1 MLKMGSINMNGTSRI
16 GEVDAVYFNAS
27 FSETG
32 GNESFTE
39 NITNRELYNANKAQC
54 DSDYEDFKARAR
66 AAVAQMNAES
76 MYGEASV

>member
-1 MLKMGSINMNGTSRI
+1 MLKMNSININATSRI

-39 NITNRELYNANKAQC
+39 NITNRELYNANQTEC
-54 DSDYEDFKARAR
+54 DADYDDFKAQAR
-66 AAVAQMNAES
+66 AAVAQMNASE
-76 MYGEASV
+76 V

>member
-1 MLKMGSINMNGTSRI
+1 MLKMGSINMNGTSRV
-16 GEVDAVYFNAS
+16 GEVDVMYFNAS

-54 DSDYEDFKARAR
+54 DADYGEFKAAAR
-66 AAVAQMNAES
+66 EAVAQMSAS
-76 MYGEASV
+76 EA

>member
-1 MLKMGSINMNGTSRI
+1 MLKMGSININATSRI

-39 NITNRELYNANKAQC
+39 NIVNRELYNANQTEC
-54 DSDYEDFKARAR
+54 DADYNVFKSEART
-66 AAVAQMNAES
+66 AVGQMS
-76 MYGEASV
+76 VSEA

>member
-1 MLKMGSINMNGTSRI
+1 MLKMNSISINATSRI

-39 NITNRELYNANKAQC
+39 NITNRELYNANQTECDADYDAFKAQ
-54 DSDYEDFKARAR
+54 ARAS
-66 AAVAQMNAES
+66 VAQMNVI
-76 MYGEASV
+76 GEDM

>member
-1 MLKMGSINMNGTSRI
+1 MLKMNSININATSRI

-39 NITNRELYNANKAQC
+39 NITNRELYNANQTQC
-54 DSDYEDFKARAR
+54 DADYDDFKTQAR
-66 AAVAQMNAES
+66 AAVAQMNASE
-76 MYGEASV
+76 V